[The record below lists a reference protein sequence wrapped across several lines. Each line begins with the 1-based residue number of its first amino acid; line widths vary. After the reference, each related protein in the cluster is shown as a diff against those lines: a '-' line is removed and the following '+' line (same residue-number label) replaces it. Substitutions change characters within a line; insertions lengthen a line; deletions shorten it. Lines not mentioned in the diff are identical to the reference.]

1 VSIQKD
7 RLDDEV
13 ERVSGN
19 LNAAMARIDTL
30 EDRIDELEE
39 ELAQARTDSQSARE
53 RSKRALAV
61 AQQVDDGTRGDGGPS
76 KTRLAAMLSRDDVVR
91 QASKPNRDA
100 GGVTAGD
107 VVKMA
112 RGRNVDVDHRLV
124 FNAWGQLVEEWSELR
139 VDDRD
144 DRPKR
149 LVVDAGDVSDELAHV
164 VAESSDDDRLAERF
178 NSRGS

>member
-1 VSIQKD
+1 MSIQKD

-19 LNAAMARIDTL
+19 LNAAMARIDAL
-30 EDRIDELEE
+30 QERVDELEE
-39 ELAQARTDSQSARE
+39 VLAQARTDAQSARE
-53 RSKRALAV
+53 RSKRALSV
-61 AQQVDDGTRGDGGPS
+61 VQQIDDGTRGDGGPS

-91 QASKPNRDA
+91 QASKSNRDA
-100 GGVTAGD
+100 GGVKAAD

-124 FNAWGQLVEEWSELR
+124 FNAWGQLVEEWPELR
-139 VDDRD
+139 VVDQE

-149 LVVDAGDVSDELAHV
+149 LVVDADDVSPELAHL
-164 VAESSDDDRLAERF
+164 VAMNSADDGVAERF

>member
-19 LNAAMARIDTL
+19 LNAAMARIDAL
-30 EDRIDELEE
+30 QERVDELEE
-39 ELAQARTDSQSARE
+39 ELAQARTDAQSARE

-76 KTRLAAMLSRDDVVR
+76 KTRLAAMLSRDYVVR
-91 QASKPNRDA
+91 RAAKQGH
-100 GGVTAGD
+100 GGVDAGD
-107 VVKMA
+107 VKTMA

-124 FNAWGQLVEEWSELR
+124 FNGWSLIVEEWPELR
-139 VDDRD
+139 IDDRE

-149 LVVDAGDVSDELAHV
+149 LVVDADDVSDELAHV
-164 VAESSDDDRLAERF
+164 VAESSDDDWVAERF
-178 NSRGS
+178 NSRGD